1 MRQFNIF
8 STILLLSVL
17 VISCTE
23 PIDIKLDDSF
33 ARLIVEGSV
42 TTDRMSHKVILSRT
56 SDYFYNQPPIMVTG
70 AKVSISD
77 NGILNDLKEL
87 SPGNYITGP
96 SFRGTVG
103 HTYNLKIVLSEPIGG
118 YAEYSASSTMNYV
131 SSVDSIG
138 LLYHPDWGDAGVW
151 EVQCYVLDP
160 PSADYY
166 RFMISRN
173 NKLITDTLNEWF
185 VIDDK
190 FFNGKYIGGAS
201 IGFLDQGSPDE
212 RLEEGDT
219 VTAEINSIGKDY
231 ASFIQEA
238 QSELFGSNP
247 LFSGPPA
254 NVKGN
259 ISNGAFGFF
268 SAYSITRGYA
278 MTPGT
283 K

>member
-1 MRQFNIF
+1 MLA
-8 STILLLSVL
+8 T
-17 VISCTE
+17 SCTE
-23 PIDIKLDDSF
+23 PIDIKLDDSY

-42 TTDRMSHKVILSRT
+42 TSERKKHRVTLSRT
-56 SDYFYNQPPIMVTG
+56 SDYFYNQPPVMVSG
-70 AKVSISD
+70 AKVT
-77 NGILNDLKEL
+77 ILEGVNRFEMEES
-87 SPGNYITGP
+87 SPGNYITIA
-96 SFRGTVG
+96 SFRGIVG
-103 HTYNLKIVLSEPIGG
+103 QTYKLEIVLTEPIG
-118 YAEYSASSTMNYV
+118 EYSEFTASSTLNYV

-138 LLYHPDWGDAGVW
+138 LLFHPDWGEKGIW

-160 PSADYY
+160 PSQDYY

-173 NKLITDTLNEWF
+173 QKLITDTLNEWF

-190 FFNGKYIGGAS
+190 FFNGNYIAGAS
-201 IGFLDQGSPDE
+201 IAFLDQDSPDE
-212 RLEEGDT
+212 RLASGDT
-219 VTAEINSIGKDY
+219 ITAEINSIGKDY

-268 SAYSITRGYA
+268 AAYSITRGYA
-278 MTPGT
+278 IVPGS

>member
-1 MRQFNIF
+1 MLFIF
-8 STILLLSVL
+8 
-17 VISCTE
+17 SCTE
-23 PIDIKLDDSF
+23 PIDITLDESY

-42 TTDRMSHKVILSRT
+42 TTDRMNHRVVLSRT

-77 NGILNDLKEL
+77 NGIPNELKEV

-96 SFRGTVG
+96 SFRGAVG
-103 HTYNLKIVLSEPIGG
+103 HTYNLNIVLSEPIGG
-118 YAEYSASSTMNYV
+118 FSEYSASSTMNYV
-131 SSVDSIG
+131 SPVDSIG
-138 LLYHPDWGDAGVW
+138 LLYHPDWGEEGVW
-151 EVQCYVLDP
+151 EVQCFVLDP

-173 NKLITDTLNEWF
+173 SKLLTDTLNEWF

-190 FFNGKYIGGAS
+190 FFNGNYVAGAG
-201 IGFLDQGSPDE
+201 IGFLGQDSPDE
-212 RLEEGDT
+212 RLEPGDT

-278 MTPGT
+278 ITPGT
-283 K
+283 R

>member
-1 MRQFNIF
+1 MRYFKIL
-8 STILLLSVL
+8 IYVLLLSGLIV
-17 VISCTE
+17 SCTE
-23 PIDIKLDDSF
+23 PIEIKLDDSY

-42 TTDRMSHKVILSRT
+42 TTDRISHKVILSRT
-56 SDYFYNQPPIMVTG
+56 SDYFYNQPPLMVTG

-77 NGILNDLKEL
+77 NGNPIEL
-87 SPGNYITGP
+87 EEVSPGNYHTVP
-96 SFRGTVG
+96 AFRGVPG
-103 HTYNLKIVLSEPIGG
+103 HTYILDVVLSEPIGG
-118 YAEYSASSTMNYV
+118 YSEYSASSTMNYV
-131 SSVDSIG
+131 SRVDSIG
-138 LLYHPDWGDAGVW
+138 LLYHSDWGEEGVW
-151 EVQCYVLDP
+151 EVKCFVLDP
-160 PSADYY
+160 PTADYY

-173 NKLITDTLNEWF
+173 FKLVTDTLSEWF

-190 FFNGKYIGGAS
+190 FFNGNYIAGAS
-201 IGFLDQGSPDE
+201 IGFLGQDSPDE
-212 RLEEGDT
+212 RLVAGDT
-219 VTAEINSIGKDY
+219 VIAEINSIGKDY

-278 MTPGT
+278 ITPEF